1 MSETMLAAMVT
12 APGRVELREVP
23 RPKLGPYDA
32 LTRTLA
38 CSFCRGTDTHLIH
51 GTLPF
56 GPPMP
61 FILGHEGVGEVIAT
75 GERCRKF
82 RVGDRVLRAGAA
94 YPAGMEGAPRI
105 GWGGFAE
112 YGLLTDIEALRAD
125 DPSARPTAGSAAMQ
139 QPIPLEMD
147 ANEATVLITLK
158 ETLSALRRARF
169 QPGMDVLI
177 LGTGPVGLAFAMC
190 ARALGARKI
199 LAAGRHVGRLDRMR
213 RFGADEGADLTA
225 GEIGPLVKAAT
236 GGRGV
241 DLAIDAVGDRGRIGA
256 LLATLARGGSVG
268 IYGVPEGSLA
278 EYHHFAFDAKGA
290 PDWWSLTVI
299 NPDEPSAHEEAL
311 GLVERGKLDLGRFVT
326 HTFSLAR
333 IEEALAAVAST
344 DAVKVVVTF
353 PGKGE

>member
-1 MSETMLAAMVT
+1 
-12 APGRVELREVP
+12 
-23 RPKLGPYDA
+23 
-32 LTRTLA
+32 
-38 CSFCRGTDTHLIH
+38 
-51 GTLPF
+51 
-56 GPPMP
+56 
-61 FILGHEGVGEVIAT
+61 
-75 GERCRKF
+75 
-82 RVGDRVLRAGAA
+82 
-94 YPAGMEGAPRI
+94 
-105 GWGGFAE
+105 
-112 YGLLTDIEALRAD
+112 
-125 DPSARPTAGSAAMQ
+125 
-139 QPIPLEMD
+139 
-147 ANEATVLITLK
+147 ATVLITLK

-241 DLAIDAVGDRGRIGA
+241 DLAIDAVGDRSRIGA

-278 EYHHFAFDAKGA
+278 EYHRYAFDAKGA

-326 HTFSLAR
+326 HTFPLERFEDAVA
-333 IEEALAAVAST
+333 ALASP

-353 PGKGE
+353 ANKGE